1 MNEIFADSFSFIAL
15 LNPSDQHHR
24 AAVAA
29 SSGLAAPLVSTEPVL
44 IELADALSAP
54 ANRLRV
60 AAFCAGLADDPGIRV
75 VPLDELLFA
84 RGLELYSA
92 RPDKEWSLTD
102 CLSFVVMR
110 DREITEALTGDRHFE
125 QAGFVALLR
134 PG

>member
-1 MNEIFADSFSFIAL
+1 MSEIFADSFFFIAL
-15 LNPSDQHHR
+15 LNPSDQHHE

-29 SSGLAAPLVSTEPVL
+29 SSGLAAPPVTTEPVL
-44 IELADALSAP
+44 IELADAPSAP
-54 ANRLRV
+54 ANRRRV
-60 AAFCAGLADDPGIRV
+60 AAFCAGLAEDPGIRV
-75 VPLDELLFA
+75 VPLDAHLFA
-84 RGLELYSA
+84 RGLELYAA

-110 DREITEALTGDRHFE
+110 DRGITGALTGDRHFE